1 MSTDKIYV
9 GILAQRMTT
18 GTSVQ
23 YTAGP
28 YYYPKTDEDW
38 NHLQDSLTSVFRDE
52 YGNGWSFHVYEIP
65 KNVYEEYKQQT
76 EELFNGS
83 FK

>member
-1 MSTDKIYV
+1 MSKDKIYL
-9 GILAQRMTT
+9 GIT
-18 GTSVQ
+18 GERHATKTVVQ

-38 NHLQDSLTSVFRDE
+38 NLLKNSLMSVFKE
-52 YGNGWSFHVYEIP
+52 EFQNGWSFHVYEIP
-65 KNVYEEYKQQT
+65 KDVYEEYKQQT

-83 FK
+83 FS